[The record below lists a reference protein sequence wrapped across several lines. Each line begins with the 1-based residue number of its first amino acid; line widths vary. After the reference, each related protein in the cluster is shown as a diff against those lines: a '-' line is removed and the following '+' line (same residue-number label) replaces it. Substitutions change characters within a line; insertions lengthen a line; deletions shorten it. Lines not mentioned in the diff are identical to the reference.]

1 MLAPSRYH
9 RPEST
14 KKSSKTAAKSSD
26 LSENVIVHHR
36 TAALEPIV
44 DLFPYPR

>member
-9 RPEST
+9 GPEST

-26 LSENVIVHHR
+26 LSENVIVPHC
-36 TAALEPIV
+36 TIV
-44 DLFPYPR
+44 RPPWNQ